1 VLTNLLSSPRF
12 VRLVEQE
19 AIDGISVYTPSEFLA
34 DVRKGVW
41 KELDAPQVKIDA
53 YRRNLQRAYL
63 DLVNGKLNGAAPGI
77 PANLQQGFPAATRSR
92 SIAPS

>member
-1 VLTNLLSSPRF
+1 VSDTAARCWVAAWCAWELNGNVLTNLLSSPRF

-53 YRRNLQRAYL
+53 YCRNL
-63 DLVNGKLNGAAPGI
+63 
-77 PANLQQGFPAATRSR
+77 
-92 SIAPS
+92 